1 MLPFSSARWY
11 QLDEAHGSAREIPG
25 LLAHAPVERRP
36 SRRADT
42 IWFELW
48 SSLCRQGDTY
58 SASYAAVPHLVRIAR
73 LPAFKYRYDPLLLI
87 ASIELA
93 RLEHRGP
100 AIPDD
105 LVDDYLQAVAEAR
118 ELAEARVDRAW
129 DDESWIALAGSVAAL
144 DGNAVLARA
153 IFNRARLEP

>member
-1 MLPFSSARWY
+1 MLPFSSARWR
-11 QLDEAHGSAREIPG
+11 QLHQAHGSARDIPG

-36 SRRADT
+36 SHRPDT

-48 SSLCRQGDTY
+48 SSLCHQGDTY
-58 SASYAAVPHLVRIAR
+58 SASYAAVPHLMRIAR

-100 AIPDD
+100 AIPED
-105 LVDDYLQAVAEAR
+105 LLDDYLRAVAEAR
-118 ELAEARVDRAW
+118 EVAEATVDHAW
-129 DDESWIALAGSVAAL
+129 DEESWTALAGSVAAL
-144 DGNAVLARA
+144 RGDAARARA
-153 IFNRARLEP
+153 IFNDRT

>member
-1 MLPFSSARWY
+1 MLAFSSARWR
-11 QLDEAHGSAREIPG
+11 QLDEAHGSARDIPG

-36 SRRADT
+36 SHRVDT

-48 SSLCRQGDTY
+48 SSLCHQGDTY
-58 SASYAAVPHLVRIAR
+58 SAGYAAVPHLMRIAR

-100 AIPDD
+100 AIPED
-105 LVDDYLQAVAEAR
+105 LEVEYMQALAEAR
-118 ELAEARVDRAW
+118 ELAEETVSHAW
-129 DDESWIALAGSVAAL
+129 DEESWAALAGSAAAL
-144 DGNAVLARA
+144 RGDAARA
-153 IFNRARLEP
+153 RVIFNERG

>member
-1 MLPFSSARWY
+1 MLPFSSVRWR
-11 QLDEAHGSAREIPG
+11 QLHQASGTAKDIPG
-25 LLAHAPVERRP
+25 LLAHAPVQRRP
-36 SRRADT
+36 SHRSET

-48 SSLCRQGDTY
+48 AALCRQGAAY

-73 LPAFKYRYDPLLLI
+73 LPAFRFRYDPLLLI

-105 LVDDYLQAVAEAR
+105 LAADYVQAVAEAKD
-118 ELAEARVDRAW
+118 LAQAAVAQAW
-129 DDESWIALAGSVAAL
+129 DEESWIAFAGSAAAL
-144 DGNAVLARA
+144 RGDVARARA
-153 IFNRARLEP
+153 IFEDRAAS